1 MIRVFIIA
9 QSIVTQAGLAAL
21 LAPDLEIAGAIR
33 PASISSTNTL
43 CSEAI
48 EASDATVILLEQD
61 ALPTAHVSLSA
72 SFSEIEI
79 PIVLLLGDSS
89 AVASLPEGFAE
100 ILQSGV
106 RSILPSDVSREQLI
120 EAIKATSGGLTV
132 LHPDLVESLF
142 VPTVRSSEPVPL
154 TPREIEVLRMLA
166 EGMGNRAIAQHLNL
180 SEHTVKFHISS
191 IFSKLDVSSR
201 TEAVILGAKQGW
213 ILL

>member
-9 QSIVTQAGLAAL
+9 QSLVTQAGLTAL
-21 LAPDLEIAGAIR
+21 LSPDLEIAGSAIR
-33 PASISSTNTL
+33 PASIAS
-43 CSEAI
+43 AI
-48 EASDATVILLEQD
+48 DPSDATVILIEQD
-61 ALPTAHVSLSA
+61 ALAD
-72 SFSEIEI
+72 FSEVEI
-79 PIVLLLGDSS
+79 PIVLLIEESS
-89 AVASLPEGFAE
+89 AIADY
-100 ILQSGV
+100 LQSNV

-120 EAIKATSGGLTV
+120 EAIKATSAGLTV
-132 LHPDLVESLF
+132 LHPDLVESLLI
-142 VPTVRSSEPVPL
+142 PTVRSSEPAPL

-166 EGMGNRAIAQHLNL
+166 EGLGNKAIAQHLNL

>member
-9 QSIVTQAGLAAL
+9 QSIVTQAGLTAL
-21 LAPDLEIAGAIR
+21 LSPDLEIAGSAIR
-33 PASISSTNTL
+33 PASISSTVAT
-43 CSEAI
+43 
-48 EASDATVILLEQD
+48 SDATVILLEQD
-61 ALPTAHVSLSA
+61 ALPAD
-72 SFSEIEI
+72 FSEIEI
-79 PIVLLLGDSS
+79 PIVLLLEESS
-89 AVASLPEGFAE
+89 AIAE

-106 RSILPSDVSREQLI
+106 RSILPSDVSREQLT
-120 EAIKATSGGLTV
+120 EAIKATSAGLTV
-132 LHPDLVESLF
+132 LHPDLIESLF

-166 EGMGNRAIAQHLNL
+166 EGMGNKAISQHLNL

>member
-9 QSIVTQAGLAAL
+9 QSIVTQAGLTAL
-21 LAPDLEIAGAIR
+21 LSPDLEIAGSAIR
-33 PASISSTNTL
+33 PASISS
-43 CSEAI
+43 AI
-48 EASDATVILLEQD
+48 AASDATVILIEQD
-61 ALPTAHVSLSA
+61 AIADI
-72 SFSEIEI
+72 SEVEI
-79 PIVLLLGDSS
+79 PILLLLDDSS
-89 AVASLPEGFAE
+89 AIAE
-100 ILQSGV
+100 YLQLNV

-120 EAIKATSGGLTV
+120 EAIKTTSAGLTV
-132 LHPDLVESLF
+132 LHPDLVDSLL
-142 VPTVRSSEPVPL
+142 VPTMRSSEPAPL

-166 EGMGNRAIAQHLNL
+166 EGMGNKAIAQHLNL